1 MKVEFTTYPIKEWVL
16 DKDSGLLGDNVQSVD
31 AIAQDVKFALSTE
44 RNMYPIMGSNFGVT
58 FGDLVGRD
66 SSYVKAQVKRR
77 IQDALSIDDRII
89 SISEFKF
96 TKPDSDTLSISFIVS
111 SVLGDFEMT
120 TEIVGS

>member
-1 MKVEFTTYPIKEWVL
+1 MNVEFTTYPIQEWVL
-16 DKDSGLLGDNVQSVD
+16 DPESEMLGDNVQSLD

-44 RNMYPIMGSNFGVT
+44 RNMFPIMGSNFGVT
-58 FGDLVGRD
+58 LEDLIGQD
-66 SSYVKAQVKRR
+66 AAYVKAQVKRR

-96 TKPDSDTLSISFIVS
+96 NQKEPDSLSVSFIVS
-111 SVLGDFEMT
+111 SVLGDFQMT